1 MLSDV
6 DMFENYVKPEV
17 DRMEKAEMVETKTN
31 IEESLEL
38 PSELKDLI
46 PVVTASAKKRA
57 GKI

>member
-38 PSELKDLI
+38 PSEL
-46 PVVTASAKKRA
+46 TSA
-57 GKI
+57 